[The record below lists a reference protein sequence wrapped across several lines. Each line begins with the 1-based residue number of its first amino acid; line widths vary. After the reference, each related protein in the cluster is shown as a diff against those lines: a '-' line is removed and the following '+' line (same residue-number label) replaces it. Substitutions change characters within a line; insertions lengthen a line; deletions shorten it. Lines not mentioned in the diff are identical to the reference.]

1 MDAELVGMSFS
12 DAENRAYYVPVPAER
27 EEVLKIVNRKTVNTI
42 MDIET
47 AREYCLSLCAVL
59 LFFKYSLSQSIG

>member
-27 EEVLKIVNRKTVNTI
+27 EEVLKIVN
-42 MDIET
+42 EFHP
-47 AREYCLSLCAVL
+47 
-59 LFFKYSLSQSIG
+59 LFENEKSMKVGQNIK

>member
-27 EEVLKIVNRKTVNTI
+27 EKVLKIVNEFRPPLRKREIHEGGTKYQSTI
-42 MDIET
+42 
-47 AREYCLSLCAVL
+47 
-59 LFFKYSLSQSIG
+59 